1 MKSLFTTTT
10 NSSSVYTFQ
19 TPCTQSTVKLYTK
32 YMHVFLISP
41 VTIIIK
47 EDDVSQDEIG
57 SFHTKTTNAFE
68 VVKLTMR
75 TTCNGVN
82 LCMMHHK
89 YMLFLSC

>member
-1 MKSLFTTTT
+1 
-10 NSSSVYTFQ
+10 
-19 TPCTQSTVKLYTK
+19 
-32 YMHVFLISP
+32 MHVFLISP

-47 EDDVSQDEIG
+47 EDDVSQDEMG

-89 YMLFLSC
+89 YMMFFVMLSIFPDKFCMNKGRSFRH

>member
-1 MKSLFTTTT
+1 
-10 NSSSVYTFQ
+10 
-19 TPCTQSTVKLYTK
+19 
-32 YMHVFLISP
+32 MHVFLISP

-82 LCMMHHK
+82 LCMMHH
-89 YMLFLSC
+89 